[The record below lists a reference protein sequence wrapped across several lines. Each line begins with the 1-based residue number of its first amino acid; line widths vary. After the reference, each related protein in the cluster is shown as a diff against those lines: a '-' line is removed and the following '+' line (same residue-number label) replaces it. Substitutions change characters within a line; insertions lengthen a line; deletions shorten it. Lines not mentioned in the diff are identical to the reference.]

1 MKPTILVQNQI
12 TMKKLAV
19 ILFGGLL
26 ATSAMAQTEPNY
38 GPDKD
43 KCLEKVSL
51 YSGYLKQKMY
61 KDSYKFWKQAVDVCP
76 EYGTNLYANGI
87 YILKQLRKD
96 KSYSKEQQKRFTDS
110 IATVYEAG
118 IKIFG
123 GTPEILE
130 SYGADLII
138 YSGDYKKGVDN
149 LKEAIDGLR
158 HEIKYSTYI
167 YYSQALA
174 KLERSGD
181 VDCEVLVNEYDRLS
195 GFIGMNAGA
204 TGMDKAQEALDKYL
218 GPCLTCDKLLPVV
231 EKKFE
236 AAKTD
241 GDLRKSVLK
250 LLADRECTSNEMYRE
265 LAIIEVTENPSVDAY
280 IALANGYYGDK
291 QYNEALKFYQKG
303 IALEEDKTKQADLLL
318 KASSIALTAG
328 NESKASILANDVL
341 DLNPNSGEA
350 YLIKATIVARSGCGN
365 SAFERSTK
373 YWVAYDYAAKAKSV
387 DSSVADKASSA
398 MAQYRARFPEKG
410 ELFAQGFKEGESYSP
425 CAGGTTTVRAR

>member
-1 MKPTILVQNQI
+1 MQNQI

-96 KSYSKEQQKRFTDS
+96 KSFSKEQQKRFTDS

-138 YSGDYKKGVDN
+138 YDGDYKKGVDN

-181 VDCEVLVNEYDRLS
+181 VDCEVLVNEYERLS
-195 GFIGMNAGA
+195 GFVGMNAGA

-241 GDLRKSVLK
+241 GDLRRSVLK

-280 IALANGYYGDK
+280 IALGNGYYGDK
-291 QYNEALKFYQKG
+291 KYSEALKYYEKG
-303 IALEEDKTKQADLLL
+303 IALEKDKTKQADLLI
-318 KASSIALTAG
+318 KSSGIALADG
-328 NESKASILANDVL
+328 NESRANVLANDVL

-387 DSSVADKASSA
+387 DSSVADKAGSL
-398 MAQYRARFPEKG
+398 MGQYKARFPEKG

>member
-1 MKPTILVQNQI
+1 
-12 TMKKLAV
+12 MKKLAI
-19 ILFGGLL
+19 ILLGALL

-61 KDSYKFWKQAVDVCP
+61 KDAYKFWGQAVEVCP

-96 KSYSKEQQKRFTDS
+96 KTYTKEQRQNFTDS

-138 YSGDYKKGVDN
+138 YTGDYEKGVAN
-149 LKEAIDGLR
+149 IKEAIDGLR
-158 HEIKYSTYI
+158 YEIKYSTYI

-174 KLERSGD
+174 KLEKRED
-181 VDCEVLVNEYDRLS
+181 VDCEVLVEEYDRLS
-195 GFIGMNAGA
+195 QFIEMNKGA
-204 TGMDKAQEALDKYL
+204 TGMDKAQEAIDKYL
-218 GPCLTCDKLLPVV
+218 GPCLTCDKLLPVI

-241 GDLRKSVLK
+241 GDLRRKILK
-250 LLADRECTSNEMYRE
+250 LLGDRECTGNEMYRT
-265 LAIIEVTENPSVDAY
+265 LAIKECDKNPSTDAY
-280 IALANGYYGDK
+280 ISLGNGYYGDK
-291 QYNEALKFYQKG
+291 KYSEALKYYEKG
-303 IALEEDKTKQADLLL
+303 ISLEEDKAKKENLLTKAAGIALASGSIS
-318 KASSIALTAG
+318 KASS
-328 NESKASILANDVL
+328 LANDVL
-341 DLNPNSGEA
+341 ELNPNSGEA
-350 YLIKATIVARSGCGN
+350 YLVKAFVAARSSCGN

-373 YWVAYDYAAKAKSV
+373 YWVAYDYASKAKSV
-387 DSSVADKASSA
+387 DAGVADKTNKALG
-398 MAQYRARFPEKG
+398 QYRAGFPEKG
-410 ELFAQGFKEGESYSP
+410 ELFAQGLKEGESYSS
-425 CAGGTTTVRAR
+425 CAGGSTTVRAR

>member
-12 TMKKLAV
+12 KMKKIAV

-61 KDSYKFWKQAVDVCP
+61 KDAYKFWNQAVDVCP
-76 EYGTNLYANGI
+76 EYSTNLYANGI

-96 KSYSKEQQKRFTDS
+96 KTISKEQKKRYTDS

-149 LKEAIDGLR
+149 IKEAIDGLR

-174 KLERSGD
+174 KLEKKGE

-195 GFIGMNAGA
+195 QFIEMNKGA
-204 TGMDKAQEALDKYL
+204 RGMDKSQEAIDKYL
-218 GPCLTCDKLLPVV
+218 GPCLTCDKLMPVV

-241 GDLRKSVLK
+241 GDLRRSVLK

-280 IALANGYYGDK
+280 IALGEGYYGDK
-291 QYNEALKFYQKG
+291 KYSEALKYFQK
-303 IALEEDKTKQADLLL
+303 AFELEEDKAKKEELLTKSA
-318 KASSIALTAG
+318 SIALAAG
-328 NESKASILANDVL
+328 STSKASALANDVL

-350 YLIKATIVARSGCGN
+350 YLIKASVAARSQCGN

-387 DSSVADKASSA
+387 DSSVAEQAGK
-398 MAQYRARFPEKG
+398 MMGQYRARFPEKG

-425 CAGGTTTVRAR
+425 CAGGTTTVRAK